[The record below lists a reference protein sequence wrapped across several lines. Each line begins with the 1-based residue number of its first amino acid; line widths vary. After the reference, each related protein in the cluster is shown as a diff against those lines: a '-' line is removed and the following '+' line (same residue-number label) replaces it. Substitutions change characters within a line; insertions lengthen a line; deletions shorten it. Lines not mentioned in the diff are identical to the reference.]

1 MFHSMKVQR
10 TKMLATDPNL
20 ESNVMIFQG
29 IEKMLFPILYMF
41 HYPLGGSGH
50 VAKVRKQVSATQ
62 ERPVQDS
69 RSLRTDKGVGGG
81 ALTCSKRRECAQGQP
96 LAMHQS
102 PQPVCRWLHAAP
114 GSVTVHTCFMLGFE
128 RPGIDAPP
136 EDHACMHA
144 KSLQSCPTLCDLVDC
159 SPPGS
164 SVHGLLQARILEGV
178 AVSPCRRGHSIHFSR
193 GSSRPRD

>member
-29 IEKMLFPILYMF
+29 IEKMLFPILCMF
-41 HYPLGGSGH
+41 HYPLGGPGH
-50 VAKVRKQVSATQ
+50 VAKVRKQVRATQ
-62 ERPVQDS
+62 GKTSAGFKTLEDRQEERICTRP
-69 RSLRTDKGVGGG
+69 
-81 ALTCSKRRECAQGQP
+81 P

-102 PQPVCRWLHAAP
+102 QQPVCRWLHAAP
-114 GSVTVHTCFMLGFE
+114 GSVTVHTRFVLGFE
-128 RPGIDAPP
+128 RPGTDAPP

-164 SVHGLLQARILEGV
+164 SVHGFLQARILKSV
-178 AVSPCRRGHSIHFSR
+178 AVP
-193 GSSRPRD
+193 SSKRSSQLKN

>member
-1 MFHSMKVQR
+1 MKVQR

-29 IEKMLFPILYMF
+29 IEKMLFPILYTF

-81 ALTCSKRRECAQGQP
+81 ALTCSKRRECTARMFSTLTFRTQLLKQRVRKG
-96 LAMHQS
+96 
-102 PQPVCRWLHAAP
+102 
-114 GSVTVHTCFMLGFE
+114 GGTEKTSVTCHRVLKD
-128 RPGIDAPP
+128 P
-136 EDHACMHA
+136 
-144 KSLQSCPTLCDLVDC
+144 
-159 SPPGS
+159 
-164 SVHGLLQARILEGV
+164 
-178 AVSPCRRGHSIHFSR
+178 
-193 GSSRPRD
+193 